1 MLNPIAISL
10 GPIQVHWYG
19 IIIGL
24 GALLGLML
32 AIREGKRF
40 GISSDFFMDL
50 LLIGLPSALI
60 GARTYYVAFEWNYYK
75 DNLTDIIAIWHGG
88 IAIYGALIG
97 AILAAVIYTRRKG
110 YDFWRIADFC
120 APGLITGQMIGRWGN
135 FMNQEA
141 HGGPVSESFLRN
153 TLHLPDFI
161 VNQMYINGQYY
172 HPTFLYESIWSLT
185 GLLLLLWIRRRS
197 FLRSGELFMSY
208 FIWYS
213 LGRFYVEGV
222 RTDSLAF
229 AGPQWLASFLKEI
242 WSPMS
247 SFGWGAME
255 AGKNIRISQ
264 LLAVAIL
271 IAAVAFIFIRR
282 KQKSSIPYSS
292 SVETE
297 IWAATAIQGQQP
309 RET

>member
-10 GPIQVHWYG
+10 GPINVHWYG
-19 IIIGL
+19 IIIGI
-24 GALLGLML
+24 GALLGLIL
-32 AIREGKRF
+32 ATREGNRF

-60 GARTYYVAFEWNYYK
+60 GARAYYVAFEWSNYK
-75 DNLTDIIAIWHGG
+75 NNLTEVFAIWHGG

-97 AILAAVIYTRRKG
+97 AILAAVFYTRRKG

-141 HGGPVSESFLRN
+141 HGGPVTESFLSN
-153 TLHLPDFI
+153 TLHLPSFI
-161 VNQMYINGQYY
+161 INQMYINGQYY
-172 HPTFLYESIWSLT
+172 HPTFLYESLWSLA
-185 GLLLLLWIRRRS
+185 GLLLLLWIRRRA
-197 FLRSGELFMSY
+197 FLRAGELFMSY

-222 RTDSLAF
+222 RTDSLVF
-229 AGPQWLASFLKEI
+229 AGPEWLASLLKAM

-247 SFGWGAME
+247 FFGWGAME
-255 AGKNIRISQ
+255 ADKNIRISQ
-264 LLAVAIL
+264 LLAVIII
-271 IAAVAFIFIRR
+271 IAAIVFICIRR
-282 KQKSSIPYSS
+282 TSKHSIPYRSPINPKTS
-292 SVETE
+292 IALT
-297 IWAATAIQGQQP
+297 IQGQHPQ
-309 RET
+309 ES